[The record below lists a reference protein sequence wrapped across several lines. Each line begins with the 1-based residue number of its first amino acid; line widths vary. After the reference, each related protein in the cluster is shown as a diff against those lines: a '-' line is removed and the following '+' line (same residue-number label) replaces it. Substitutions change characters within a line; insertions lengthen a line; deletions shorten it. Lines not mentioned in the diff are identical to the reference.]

1 MFNRKAKSPFKDKT
15 NLDLIN
21 WKSVDFLRAYTTR
34 FGNIK
39 PRRFTGLS
47 VSHQKKVRQAIIR
60 ARELWVLPYKK

>member
-1 MFNRKAKSPFKDKT
+1 MFKRKAKNPFKDKT

-21 WKSVDFLRAYTTR
+21 WKSVEFLRTYTTR
-34 FGNIK
+34 FGTIK

-60 ARELWVLPYKK
+60 AREL